1 MPRVPLKKI
10 VVSSLIAIL
19 ALLSPAVGAPSSN
32 PISVQA
38 VGAVV
43 ACSGGASGITVT
55 ELHGPV
61 FYVETAAGKPFTSQY
76 VGYKFTNGASAD
88 AQSGLY
94 MTLDTY
100 TAGLRKGTYA
110 ADSVPIGALAAGAS
124 AKGYQYV
131 ARTGSATA
139 SVPAGAQSYRVVLW
153 SGDPAAS
160 GAVPVCSYVDS
171 FTSITDV
178 TAASANKVNSV
189 SVDNLTPALGEQF
202 TVTIG
207 GTTGTWPADKPD
219 DDPGGFAS
227 SPAVLDTWPASAY
240 RLEAVSMVFTPSS
253 ITKNDFLW
261 VNLGVLNPT
270 NNSPYTLTYT
280 FRMTANPPEGSQGV
294 IYPVQRIAS
303 GNAMKIDNSPPANTT
318 LPSSPA
324 QPPSFAMTKTTS
336 TRSLPAAGGDV
347 TYTVTLS
354 ASRDAAIDSLRDT
367 FPAGATF
374 KAGTASYDG
383 VALADPVELTS
394 GSAEHSFGGPF
405 AVGSTP
411 KTLTYTLTFG
421 ASPGVKQN
429 TITALIGTTTLTAT
443 SDIEIAIGQPVAL
456 DTTLAATVGE
466 SYSITLPVDQS
477 YNPSAS
483 IYFEIV
489 TAPTK
494 GSLVGD
500 VGLSTELTARNASW
514 SASTLTQPTQVFLA
528 SAVTGTS
535 FTYTPTSAGPDS
547 FTYKACDSSGCGGVI
562 GTSDITVTAAVDSTP
577 PTASWSGTPTSPASA
592 GPLAWTLTFSEAVSG
607 LVAADITNVGS
618 ATCATPVISGG
629 ATVYTVTYSTCTVD
643 GTLQPRLAASSVID
657 TATNSGP
664 ASTVTATA
672 ITFDRSVT
680 TKVVGPGGGSGE
692 CATPTYSTIAA
703 AVATISDDGWTIFIC
718 NATYVF
724 TTPVVLSYK
733 MTLQGQSRD
742 GVILDGTASSSS
754 FFNVIGSKQV
764 LFSTMTMQNGTPQT
778 HGGSDRE
785 GGAIWAGDA
794 SSLVS
799 IYAVVIKD
807 CGSLVTGRYGGAI
820 YSYGNVNIEQ
830 SVLSDNKAHDGGAL
844 NVNGTLNVTG
854 SEFSDNS
861 SIRYGG
867 AINVGA
873 VTVSDTI
880 FTSNTAGYGGA
891 INGGSVTVED
901 SEFVTNT
908 ASHGGAISAA
918 AAVVVDSTFDG
929 NVSSEGRDVFFAT
942 TSSVSGIRT
951 TRLGSSRA
959 IQMWQDGAVTPL
971 TVTIGTS
978 SSGLHG
984 ILGTVNTVQSAAS
997 TVISAVPDEGYVTLW
1012 GGACSS
1018 ASGDACTLS
1027 GSGAKSVA
1035 VSFVLPRSIT
1045 AIATPSSVTFAVP
1058 NPTVTLT
1065 LDTYVGGGEI
1075 SWEWISG
1082 DCTVFESTATI
1093 TGGGSNCVVEA
1104 TLTADDDYAAA
1115 TDEVTITVGIAEP
1128 DLIGT
1133 VTFDPNGGV
1142 CTAANQSGEDGDV
1155 ISSTCTKEQ
1164 YRFRGWST
1172 TDDQTVEYRNG
1183 DEFNFHTHDGE
1194 TLYAVYRLS
1203 GSSGTPTGIITY
1215 SPNSVDGTCTAT
1227 TQRGTADDVI
1237 NASCARSGYDFL
1249 GWTLLATSP
1258 VSYLDG
1264 AVFDFVLHNGAT
1276 LYAVWD
1282 LQSTQVDAPKLVVY
1296 FSPGGAKLSAAAKEK
1311 IKLFVSELQAGGYSK
1326 IVIRGYM
1333 NPVPGVPGVGFKRAA
1348 RVQRYLEKLGVTG
1361 AFVITEQLGTSP
1373 IGSKNRKAV
1382 VRFIL
1387 E

>member
-1 MPRVPLKKI
+1 VTLKKI

-19 ALLSPAVGAPSSN
+19 ALLSPAVGAPSTK

-38 VGAVV
+38 VGAVST
-43 ACSGGASGITVT
+43 CSGGASGITVT

-61 FYVETAAGKPFTSQY
+61 FYVEIDGSTPFTSQY

-100 TAGLRKGTYA
+100 STGLRKGTYA
-110 ADSVPIGALAAGAS
+110 ADSVPLGALAAGAS

-139 SVPAGAQSYRVVLW
+139 NVPAGAQSYRVVLW

-178 TAASANKVNSV
+178 SAASSNKVNSV

-202 TVTIG
+202 TVTIS
-207 GTTGTWPADKPD
+207 GTTGTWPDDKPTS
-219 DDPGGFAS
+219 DPGGFAS

-253 ITKNDFLW
+253 ITKNDYLW
-261 VNLGVLNPT
+261 VNLGALNPT

-280 FRMTANPPEGSQGV
+280 FRMTASPPGGSQGV

-367 FPAGATF
+367 FPSGATF
-374 KAGTASYDG
+374 KTGSASYDG

-443 SDIEIAIGQPVAL
+443 SDIEIAVGQPVAL

-466 SYSITLPVDQS
+466 SYPITLPVDQS
-477 YNPSAS
+477 YDPSAS
-483 IYFEIV
+483 IYFEIL
-489 TAPTK
+489 TDP
-494 GSLVGD
+494 SLGNLT
-500 VGLSTELTARNASW
+500 GTGGIARSTELTARNASW
-514 SASTLTQPTQVFLA
+514 SASTLTQPTQAFIA
-528 SAVTGTS
+528 SVVSGTS
-535 FTYTPTSAGPDS
+535 FTYTPTSAGDDS
-547 FTYKACDSSGCGGVI
+547 FTYRACDASTSTCGAI
-562 GTSDITVTAAVDSTP
+562 EGTSLITVTAAPDSTP
-577 PTASWSGTPTSPASA
+577 PTASWSGTPDSPASA

-607 LVAADITNVGS
+607 LAAADITNVGS
-618 ATCATPVISGG
+618 ATCATPVISDGP
-629 ATVYTVTYSTCTVD
+629 TVYTVTYSTCTVD
-643 GTLQPRLAASSVID
+643 GTLQPRLAASSVTD

-664 ASTVTATA
+664 ASTVTATS

-680 TKVVGPGGGSGE
+680 TKFVGPGGGSDQ

-724 TTPVVLSYK
+724 TTPVVLSYN

-742 GVILDGTASSSS
+742 GVILDGAASSSS

-807 CGSLVTGRYGGAI
+807 CGSLEIGRYGGAI

-830 SVLSDNKAHDGGAL
+830 SVFSGNKAHDGGAL
-844 NVNGTLNVTG
+844 NVNGTLNIIG
-854 SEFSDNS
+854 SEFSGNS

-867 AINVGA
+867 AMNVGA
-873 VTVSDTI
+873 ATVSGTI
-880 FTSNTAGYGGA
+880 LTLNSAGNGGA

-901 SEFVTNT
+901 SDFVTNT

-918 AAVVVDSTFDG
+918 AVVVVDSTFDG
-929 NVSSEGRDVFFAT
+929 NVSSEGRDLFFAT
-942 TSSVSGIRT
+942 SSSVSGIRT
-951 TRLGSSRA
+951 SRLGSSRA

-971 TVTIGTS
+971 TVTIGTY

-984 ILGTVNTVQSAAS
+984 ISGTVNTVQSASS
-997 TVISAVPDEGYVTLW
+997 TVLSAVPDEGYVTLW
-1012 GGACSS
+1012 GGACSA
-1018 ASGDACTLS
+1018 ASGDTCTLS
-1027 GSGAKSVA
+1027 GAGAKIVA
-1035 VSFVLPRSIT
+1035 VSFVLSRSIT
-1045 AIATPSSVTFAVP
+1045 AVATPSSVTYAGLDLEVALSLATHVGAGAV
-1058 NPTVTLT
+1058 
-1065 LDTYVGGGEI
+1065 TYTQ
-1075 SWEWISG
+1075 ISG
-1082 DCTVFESTATI
+1082 DCEVSGTTATI
-1093 TGGGSNCVVEA
+1093 TGGTTNCVVEA
-1104 TLTADDDYAAA
+1104 SIAADADYAAA
-1115 TDEVTITVGIAEP
+1115 TDQVTITVGLA
-1128 DLIGT
+1128 LTGT
-1133 VTFDPNGGV
+1133 VTYDPNGGV
-1142 CTAANQSGEDGDV
+1142 CTAADQSGEDGDV
-1155 ISSTCTKEQ
+1155 ISSTCTKAE

-1172 TDDQTVEYRNG
+1172 TDDQSVEYRNG
-1183 DEFNFHTHDGE
+1183 DEFNFSTYDGE
-1194 TLYAVYRLS
+1194 TLYAVYRRS
-1203 GSSGTPTGIITY
+1203 GSSGTPSGIITY

-1237 NASCARSGYDFL
+1237 NASCARIGYDFL
-1249 GWTLLATSP
+1249 GWTLFATSP

-1264 AVFDFVLHNGAT
+1264 AVFDFVLHDGAT
-1276 LYAVWD
+1276 LYAVWS
-1282 LQSTQVDAPKLVVY
+1282 LQSTQVGAPKLVVY

-1311 IKLFVSELQAGGYSK
+1311 IKLFVSELQAGSYSK

-1361 AFVITEQLGTSP
+1361 VFVITEQLGTSP